1 MLTQREIEEKAY
13 DILEL
18 VEMENKLI
26 TDVII
31 LTKRY
36 GFTVKNATFSK
47 EDITIAVK
55 IMDNNKIIYIKKD
68 LPIKAKKILIT
79 RAFAKYMLEKKSF
92 ILHKNDNDIDSE
104 RLARALLIRK
114 EIFLNLVHMSLYIG
128 KPLHLI
134 EKELVSTFGTTRSEI
149 KHRLSELKKI

>member
-1 MLTQREIEEKAY
+1 MLSQREIEEKAY

-47 EDITIAVK
+47 EDIITAVK
-55 IMDNNKIIYIKKD
+55 IMDHDKIIYIKKD

-92 ILHKNDNDIDSE
+92 MLHKDDNDIDSE

-114 EIFLNLVHMSLYIG
+114 EIFSKLVYMSMYIG
-128 KPLHLI
+128 KPLYLI
-134 EKELVSTFGTTRSEI
+134 EKELTNTFGTTRSEI
-149 KHRLSELKKI
+149 KHRLLELKKI

>member
-36 GFTVKNATFSK
+36 GFMVKNATFSK
-47 EDITIAVK
+47 EDIITAVK
-55 IMDNNKIIYIKKD
+55 IIDHNKIIYIKKD

-79 RAFAKYMLEKKSF
+79 RAFAKYMLDKKAF
-92 ILHKNDNDIDSE
+92 ILHDSDSDIDSE

-114 EIFLNLVHMSLYIG
+114 EIFSKLVYMSMYIG
-128 KPLHLI
+128 KPLCLI
-134 EKELVSTFGTTRSEI
+134 EKELTNTFGTTRSEI
-149 KHRLSELKKI
+149 KHRLLELKKI

>member
-1 MLTQREIEEKAY
+1 MLSQREIEEKAY

-47 EDITIAVK
+47 EDITTAVK
-55 IMDNNKIIYIKKD
+55 IIDHNKIIYIKKD

-79 RAFAKYMLEKKSF
+79 RAFAKYMLEKKAF
-92 ILHKNDNDIDSE
+92 ILCKDDNDTDSE